1 MKTAKFLFV
10 VLFIASLMSCNEEE
24 KSNTEDNSNAEIST
38 FYFIR
43 HAEKDRSDSANS
55 DPELT
60 QDGLGRAMLWAT
72 VLDYT
77 TLDAIYTTDYKRTSM
92 TAAPAAVKKDLSV
105 EYYTPGEVNIE
116 SFKAANVGKNVLV
129 VGHSNTTPD
138 FVNKMIGE
146 EKYSTMDD
154 SDNASLFIVQ
164 VVGNKTTDVRLNVY
178 SPVIDGAL

>member
-1 MKTAKFLFV
+1 
-10 VLFIASLMSCNEEE
+10 
-24 KSNTEDNSNAEIST
+24 
-38 FYFIR
+38 
-43 HAEKDRSDSANS
+43 
-55 DPELT
+55 
-60 QDGLGRAMLWAT
+60 
-72 VLDYT
+72 
-77 TLDAIYTTDYKRTSM
+77 M